1 MHIIKHRFYK
11 ISPSTKN
18 ERKKARGEKEKIVN
32 FNKGQTLKNTYNRS
46 KSNADIY
53 DCQLF

>member
-1 MHIIKHRFYK
+1 MHMIKHRFYK

-32 FNKGQTLKNTYNRS
+32 FNKGQTLKKYLQS
-46 KSNADIY
+46 K
-53 DCQLF
+53 

>member
-1 MHIIKHRFYK
+1 MHMIKHRFYK

-18 ERKKARGEKEKIVN
+18 ERKNKLEARK
-32 FNKGQTLKNTYNRS
+32 KGQTLKNTYNRS